1 MDSCF
6 NIDVLLNVYRLADP
20 DTCVAM
26 LLVSKE
32 WQTCQGQV
40 PRSLFPEK
48 LASIIPFVDKQGNFA
63 GKYNIRNIQCDM
75 VKMTKIIKTVGAGT
89 DFNCI
94 FNTSLFKVSSNMKN
108 QTATM
113 TFLILLAHH
122 FDTMTNRGMHFVY
135 LLFIYIQKLEK
146 RQGTTILHD
155 AKLYNTYINQKNMVL
170 KRLQE
175 GTFSPQLVDSLRNIT
190 TLGLMGH

>member
-1 MDSCF
+1 MTSYF

-26 LLVSKE
+26 LRVSKE

-40 PRSLFPEK
+40 PRSLLSEK
-48 LASIIPFVDKQGNFA
+48 LAAIIPFVDKQGNFA
-63 GKYNIRNIQCDM
+63 GKYNIKNIQCDL
-75 VKMTKIIKTVGAGT
+75 VKMTKIINHVCDGT

-113 TFLILLAHH
+113 TFLILLANH
-122 FDTMTNRGMHFVY
+122 FDTRTNRGMHFVY
-135 LLFIYIQKLEK
+135 LLFVYIQKLEK
-146 RQGTTILHD
+146 RNGVTILHD
-155 AKLYNTYINQKNMVL
+155 AKLYNTYIHQKNTAL

-175 GTFSPQLVDSLRNIT
+175 GTFSPQLVESFRNIT